1 MFVIRTFSSA
11 LIYRGFILMFGSRR
25 NVKFV
30 LMSRSHLGKY
40 VSFVFIASHM
50 LGRLLINAA
59 LVVVAVD
66 TTFVLLIC

>member
-1 MFVIRTFSSA
+1 
-11 LIYRGFILMFGSRR
+11 MFGSRR